1 MSSYFMLS
9 DFVALFLSIVG
20 VVFILFSII
29 FKLLTWKENN
39 FIISI
44 PLKSDDKEIYNR
56 ITNLWEI
63 VCFLGI
69 QKQCTI
75 AVVNYGASN
84 LFISKLKSYF
94 SQYDFLKIIDKEQPI
109 KELHT

>member
-1 MSSYFMLS
+1 MLS
-9 DFVALFLSIVG
+9 DIVALFLAVVG

-29 FKLLTWKENN
+29 FKLMVWKESGV
-39 FIISI
+39 ILSI
-44 PLKSDDKEIYNR
+44 PLNSDDKDIYSR

-63 VCFLGI
+63 CCFLGI

-75 AVVNYGASN
+75 AVVNHGASKV
-84 LFISKLKSYF
+84 FINKLKNHF
-94 SQYDFLKIIDKEQPI
+94 SQYDFLKIVDKEDPV

>member
-1 MSSYFMLS
+1 MLS
-9 DFVALFLSIVG
+9 DIIALILAVVG

-29 FKLLTWKENN
+29 FKLMVWKEGG
-39 FIISI
+39 IVLSI
-44 PLKSDDKEIYNR
+44 PLNCDDRDIYDR

-63 VCFLGI
+63 CSFLGI

-84 LFISKLKSYF
+84 LFISKLKNYF
-94 SQYDFLKIIDKEQPI
+94 SEYDFINIIKAENLI

>member
-1 MSSYFMLS
+1 MLS
-9 DFVALFLSIVG
+9 DIVAFFLAVIG

-29 FKLLTWKENN
+29 FKLMVWKESGVV
-39 FIISI
+39 ISI
-44 PLKSDDKEIYNR
+44 PLNSDDKEIYAR

-63 VCFLGI
+63 CCFLGI

-75 AVVNYGASN
+75 AVINYGASKI
-84 LFISKLKSYF
+84 FINKLKNHF
-94 SQYDFLKIIDKEQPI
+94 SQYDVIKIIEAENLI

>member
-1 MSSYFMLS
+1 MLS
-9 DFVALFLSIVG
+9 DIVSLFLAIIG
-20 VVFILFSII
+20 VLFILFSII
-29 FKLLTWKENN
+29 FKLLTWKESE
-39 FIISI
+39 FVISI

-63 VCFLGI
+63 VSFLGI

-75 AVVNYGASN
+75 VVVNYGASN

-94 SQYDFLKIIDKEQPI
+94 SQYNFLKIIDKEKPI

>member
-1 MSSYFMLS
+1 MLS
-9 DFVALFLSIVG
+9 DIVALFLAVVG

-29 FKLLTWKENN
+29 FKLMVWKESGVV
-39 FIISI
+39 ISV
-44 PLKSDDKEIYNR
+44 PLNSDDKDIYDR

-63 VCFLGI
+63 CSFLGI

-75 AVVNYGASN
+75 AVVNYGASDFFINN
-84 LFISKLKSYF
+84 LKNHF

>member
-1 MSSYFMLS
+1 MLS
-9 DFVALFLSIVG
+9 DIVALTLAVVG
-20 VVFILFSII
+20 VVFILFSMI
-29 FKLLTWKENN
+29 FKLLVWKESGVVL
-39 FIISI
+39 SI
-44 PLKSDDKEIYNR
+44 PLSSDDNEIYDR

-75 AVVNYGASN
+75 AVINYGASEI
-84 LFISKLKSYF
+84 FIDKLKNHF
-94 SQYDFLKIIDKEQPI
+94 SQYKFLKVIDKESPN

>member
-1 MSSYFMLS
+1 MLT
-9 DFVALFLSIVG
+9 DIVALILALVG
-20 VVFILFSII
+20 VVFILLSTI
-29 FKLLTWKENN
+29 FKLLVWKESDVVL
-39 FIISI
+39 SI
-44 PLKSDDKEIYNR
+44 PLNSDDNGIYDR

-75 AVVNYGASN
+75 AIINYGASEI
-84 LFISKLKSYF
+84 FTDKLKNHF
-94 SQYDFLKIIDKEQPI
+94 SQYNFLKVIEKEKRI

>member
-1 MSSYFMLS
+1 MLS
-9 DFVALFLSIVG
+9 DIVALFLAVVG
-20 VVFILFSII
+20 VVFILFAII
-29 FKLLTWKENN
+29 FKLLVWKEKGV
-39 FIISI
+39 IISI
-44 PLKSDDKEIYNR
+44 PLNSDDNEIYDR

-63 VCFLGI
+63 CSFLGI

-75 AVVNYGASN
+75 AVINYGASN

-94 SQYDFLKIIDKEQPI
+94 SEYDFIKIIKAENLI

>member
-1 MSSYFMLS
+1 MLS
-9 DFVALFLSIVG
+9 DIVALFLAVVG
-20 VVFILFSII
+20 VVFILFAII
-29 FKLLTWKENN
+29 FKLLVWKENGV
-39 FIISI
+39 IISI
-44 PLKSDDKEIYNR
+44 PLNSDDNEIYDR

-63 VCFLGI
+63 CSFLGI

-75 AVVNYGASN
+75 AVINYGASN

-94 SQYDFLKIIDKEQPI
+94 SEYDFIKIIKAENLI